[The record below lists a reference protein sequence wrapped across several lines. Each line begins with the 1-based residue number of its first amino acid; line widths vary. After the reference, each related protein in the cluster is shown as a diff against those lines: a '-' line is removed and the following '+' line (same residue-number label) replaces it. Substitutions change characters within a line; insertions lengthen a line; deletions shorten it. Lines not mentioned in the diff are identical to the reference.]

1 MGKKP
6 KKIVKQSPKV
16 PTEKLVDKWTQIVQ
30 RTLQVLSLFFVI
42 ILLVLRGFVD
52 NFKVEDY
59 VIIGLMGLAV
69 GLNPD
74 QIRTMFVDI
83 KIGRA
88 SCRERV

>member
-42 ILLVLRGFVD
+42 ILL
-52 NFKVEDY
+52 E
-59 VIIGLMGLAV
+59 
-69 GLNPD
+69 
-74 QIRTMFVDI
+74 
-83 KIGRA
+83 IGRA
-88 SCRERV
+88 HV

>member
-6 KKIVKQSPKV
+6 NKIVKQSPKV

-83 KIGRA
+83 IKAFIGRK
-88 SCRERV
+88 S

>member
-6 KKIVKQSPKV
+6 KKIVTKSQRV

-83 KIGRA
+83 IKAFIGRK
-88 SCRERV
+88 S

>member
-6 KKIVKQSPKV
+6 KKIVRKDPKV

-30 RTLQVLSLFFVI
+30 RTLQVLSLFFVV

-52 NFKVEDY
+52 QFQVEDY

-83 KIGRA
+83 IKAFIGRK
-88 SCRERV
+88 S

>member
-6 KKIVKQSPKV
+6 KKIVTKQNKV

-42 ILLVLRGFVD
+42 LLLVLRGFVD

-83 KIGRA
+83 IKAFIGRK
-88 SCRERV
+88 S

>member
-16 PTEKLVDKWTQIVQ
+16 PTEKLVDKWIQIVQ

-42 ILLVLRGFVD
+42 LLLVLRGFVD

-74 QIRTMFVDI
+74 QIRTMFTDI
-83 KIGRA
+83 IKAFIGRKP
-88 SCRERV
+88 

>member
-6 KKIVKQSPKV
+6 KKIIKQNAKV

-30 RTLQVLSLFFVI
+30 RTLQVLSLFFVV

-52 NFKVEDY
+52 QFQVEDY

-83 KIGRA
+83 IKAFIGRK
-88 SCRERV
+88 S